1 MSQRWAAPKLTP
13 PLGGRRRA
21 FAADLGRSQGKTV
34 ACCYRR
40 RGFCPSC
47 GAGTLIQRLGS
58 AVNLNIQLHCLVLDG
73 A

>member
-1 MSQRWAAPKLTP
+1 MSQRWAAPELTP
-13 PLGGRRRA
+13 PPR
-21 FAADLGRSQGKTV
+21 GRSQGKTV
-34 ACCYRR
+34 AFSYRR